1 MTDTRH
7 TASRYRVRRA
17 DRASRVIVD
26 VGHTVYPG
34 RDCYGCAS
42 DDSRLLGID
51 YMAVSINESG
61 EPFFTIPREDVELL
75 TDEQNL
81 GEQR

>member
-1 MTDTRH
+1 MNETRSH
-7 TASRYRVRRA
+7 TRMYRVKRA

-42 DDSRLLGID
+42 DDSRLLGLD

-75 TDEQNL
+75 TDEK
-81 GEQR
+81 EVAK